1 MDDTIVAIST
11 PIGES
16 GIGIV
21 RISGKNSFLLAKKI
35 FTPSKKSKINWSSS
49 FKIHYGWVIDPEN
62 SERIDE
68 VLLTLMKAPRTY
80 TKEDIVEINCHGGP
94 IPLRKTLEICLKLG
108 ARLAEPGEFTK
119 RAFLNGR
126 IDLAQAESV
135 LDIIQAKTEKSL
147 QLALKGLKGELSQ
160 RIFSLKEKIIE
171 FLSFLEAELNFSQEE
186 LKFLSRKDKEKYLNN
201 ILSSINSL
209 LEAFRTGM
217 IYREGVKAVIAGK
230 TNVGKSS
237 LFNALAQRERVIVTH
252 IPGTTRDTIEEII
265 NVKGFPL
272 RLIDTA
278 GLRGVKDP
286 VEKEGVRRAYAII
299 EEADI
304 VLLMLDGSIPLNKE
318 DRVILNRV
326 KKKNL
331 LVLLNKVDLPSKIDK
346 EKVKSLFPEKSLLK
360 ISATKG
366 TNLEKLKKE
375 ITRLILKEVTPSCN
389 SFLINI
395 RQKEALQLTKK
406 SILRAVEALMQGLS
420 EEFLAI
426 DLQEGL
432 KHLKEI
438 TGEVVEDEVL
448 DHIFSNFC
456 IGK

>member
-21 RISGKNSFLLAKKI
+21 RISGKNSFSIAKKI
-35 FTPSKKSKINWSSS
+35 FSPSKKSKINWSSS
-49 FKIHYGWVIDPEN
+49 FKVHYGWIIDPEN
-62 SERIDE
+62 HERIDE
-68 VLLTLMKAPRTY
+68 VLLTLMRAPQTY
-80 TKEDIVEINCHGGP
+80 TREDIVEINCHGGP
-94 IPLRKTLEICLKLG
+94 IPLRKALEICLTLG

-147 QLALKGLKGELSQ
+147 QLAINGLKGELSQ
-160 RIFSLKEKIIE
+160 RIFSLREKIIE
-171 FLSFLEAELNFSQEE
+171 LLSFLEAELNFFQEDIE
-186 LKFLSRKDKEKYLNN
+186 ILSRKDKEKHLND
-201 ILSSINSL
+201 ILSSIDSL
-209 LEAFRTGM
+209 LETFKTGM
-217 IYREGVKAVIAGK
+217 IYREGVRAVIAGK

-237 LFNALAQRERVIVTH
+237 LFNALAQRERVIVTP
-252 IPGTTRDTIEEII
+252 IPGTTRDTIEETI
-265 NVKGFPL
+265 NIKGFPL

-278 GLRGVKDP
+278 GLRGVKNQ
-286 VEKEGVRRAYAII
+286 VEKEGVRRAYCII

-304 VLLMLDGSIPLNKE
+304 VLLVLDGSIPLDKE
-318 DRVILNRV
+318 DRVIMERV
-326 KKKNL
+326 KKKNM
-331 LVLLNKVDLPSKIDK
+331 LVLVNKVDLPLRIDEEKI
-346 EKVKSLFPEKSLLK
+346 KSLFSEKSLLK
-360 ISATKG
+360 ISATRG
-366 TNLEKLKKE
+366 TNLERLKQE
-375 ITRLILKEVTPSCN
+375 IARLVLKEVAPSCD
-389 SFLINI
+389 SLLINI

-406 SILRAVEALMQGLS
+406 STLGAMEGLRDGLS
-420 EEFLAI
+420 EEFFVI

-438 TGEVVEDEVL
+438 TGEIIEDEVL